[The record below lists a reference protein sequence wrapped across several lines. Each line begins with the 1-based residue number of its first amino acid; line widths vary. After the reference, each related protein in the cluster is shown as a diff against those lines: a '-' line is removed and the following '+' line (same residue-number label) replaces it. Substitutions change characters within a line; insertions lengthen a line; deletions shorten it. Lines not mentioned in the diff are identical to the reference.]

1 MDDYLDYYGT
11 FRQQKFVDTYP
22 TVEEFV
28 NDYNNVGLPTTITD
42 ESASVLY
49 YLLYAY
55 YGNSV
60 IASSDLNRFR
70 YNLFSIIWQYGPTW
84 EKRVEIQKKLRQLTD
99 DEIFTGSKQIANH
112 ALNPSTAPS
121 TASLEE
127 LTYVDAQ
134 NTTSWKR
141 SKLEGYNQL
150 MSLLDNDVSSDF
162 LRQFRK
168 LFLTI
173 VEPEAPLYFVTDD
186 AEEEEEEVAEVVIY
200 DGGNIN
206 R

>member
-1 MDDYLDYYGT
+1 M
-11 FRQQKFVDTYP
+11 
-22 TVEEFV
+22 
-28 NDYNNVGLPTTITD
+28 
-42 ESASVLY
+42 
-49 YLLYAY
+49 
-55 YGNSV
+55 
-60 IASSDLNRFR
+60 
-70 YNLFSIIWQYGPTW
+70 
-84 EKRVEIQKKLRQLTD
+84 EIQKKLRQLTD

-134 NTTSWKR
+134 NTMSWKR

-150 MSLLDNDVSSDF
+150 MSLLDNDVSADF

-173 VEPEAPLYFVTDD
+173 VEPEAPLYFVSED
-186 AEEEEEEVAEVVIY
+186 E
-200 DGGNIN
+200 
-206 R
+206 

>member
-1 MDDYLDYYGT
+1 MSDYLDYYGT

-22 TVEEFV
+22 TVGEFLA
-28 NDYNNVGLPTTITD
+28 DYNRGGIPTTIST
-42 ESASVLY
+42 ESATTLY

-84 EKRVEIQKKLRQLTD
+84 EKRVEIQKKLRELTD

-134 NTTSWKR
+134 NTMSWKR

-186 AEEEEEEVAEVVIY
+186 AEEEVVEAVIY
-200 DGGNIN
+200 DGGKIN

>member
-1 MDDYLDYYGT
+1 MADYLDYYGT

-22 TVEEFV
+22 TVTEFI
-28 NDYNNVGLPTTITD
+28 NDYNNVGLPTTITN

-55 YGNSV
+55 YGNSI

-84 EKRVEIQKKLRQLTD
+84 EKRLEIQKKLRELTD

-121 TASLEE
+121 TTSLEE

-134 NTTSWKR
+134 NTMSWKR

-150 MSLLDNDVSSDF
+150 MTLLDNDVSADF

-173 VEPEAPLYFVTDD
+173 VEPEAPLYFVT
-186 AEEEEEEVAEVVIY
+186 EEE
-200 DGGNIN
+200 
-206 R
+206 

>member
-1 MDDYLDYYGT
+1 MADYFDYYGT

-22 TVEEFV
+22 TVEEFI

-84 EKRVEIQKKLRQLTD
+84 EKRVEIQKKLRELTD

-134 NTTSWKR
+134 NTMSWKR

-150 MSLLDNDVSSDF
+150 MSLLDNDVSADF

-186 AEEEEEEVAEVVIY
+186 AEEEAAEAVFY

-206 R
+206 K

>member
-1 MDDYLDYYGT
+1 MIDYYGT

-22 TVEEFV
+22 TVEEFI
-28 NDYNNVGLPTTITD
+28 NDYKNVGLPTTITD
-42 ESASVLY
+42 ESANVLY

-55 YGNSV
+55 YGNSI

-84 EKRVEIQKKLRQLTD
+84 EKRVEIQKKLRELTD

-121 TASLEE
+121 TASLDE
-127 LTYVDAQ
+127 LTYIDAQ
-134 NTTSWKR
+134 NTMSWKR

-150 MSLLDNDVSSDF
+150 MGLLDNDVSADF

-173 VEPEAPLYFVTDD
+173 VEPEAPLYFVTGD
-186 AEEEEEEVAEVVIY
+186 AEEEVSEVVFY

>member
-1 MDDYLDYYGT
+1 MADYLDYYGT

-28 NDYNNVGLPTTITD
+28 NDYKNVGLPTTITD

-70 YNLFSIIWQYGPTW
+70 YNMFSIIWQYGPTW

-134 NTTSWKR
+134 NTMSWKR

-150 MSLLDNDVSSDF
+150 MALLDNDVSSDF

-173 VEPEAPLYFVTDD
+173 VEPEVPLYFVT
-186 AEEEEEEVAEVVIY
+186 EEDSADEVEAVFY

-206 R
+206 KK

>member
-1 MDDYLDYYGT
+1 MIDYYGT

-22 TVEEFV
+22 TVTEFI
-28 NDYNNVGLPTTITD
+28 NDYKNVGLPTTITD
-42 ESASVLY
+42 ESATVLY

-84 EKRVEIQKKLRQLTD
+84 EKRLEVQKKLRELTD

-121 TASLEE
+121 TASLDE
-127 LTYVDAQ
+127 LTYIDAQ
-134 NTTSWKR
+134 NTMSWKR

-150 MSLLDNDVSSDF
+150 MGLLDNDVSADF

-173 VEPEAPLYFVTDD
+173 VEPEAPLYFVTGD
-186 AEEEEEEVAEVVIY
+186 AEEEAAEVVFY

-206 R
+206 K

>member
-1 MDDYLDYYGT
+1 MADYLDYYGT

-22 TVEEFV
+22 TVTEFI
-28 NDYNNVGLPTTITD
+28 NDYKGVGLPATITD

-55 YGNSV
+55 YGNSI

-84 EKRVEIQKKLRQLTD
+84 EKRLEIQKKLRELTD

-134 NTTSWKR
+134 NTMSWKR

-150 MSLLDNDVSSDF
+150 MTLLDNDVSADF

-173 VEPEAPLYFVTDD
+173 VEPEAPLYFIT
-186 AEEEEEEVAEVVIY
+186 EEE
-200 DGGNIN
+200 
-206 R
+206 

>member
-1 MDDYLDYYGT
+1 MADYFDYYGT

-22 TVEEFV
+22 TVEEFI
-28 NDYNNVGLPTTITD
+28 NDYKNVGLPTTITD
-42 ESASVLY
+42 ESATVLY

-70 YNLFSIIWQYGPTW
+70 YNLFSIVWQYGPTW

-134 NTTSWKR
+134 NTMSWKR

-186 AEEEEEEVAEVVIY
+186 AEEEVAEAVIY

>member
-1 MDDYLDYYGT
+1 MADYLDYYST
-11 FRQQKFVDTYP
+11 FRQQTFVETYP
-22 TVEEFV
+22 TAEEFV

-134 NTTSWKR
+134 NTMSWKR

-150 MSLLDNDVSSDF
+150 MALLDNDVSSDF

-173 VEPEAPLYFVTDD
+173 VEPEAPLYFVTED
-186 AEEEEEEVAEVVIY
+186 E
-200 DGGNIN
+200 
-206 R
+206 

>member
-1 MDDYLDYYGT
+1 MANINNYYGT
-11 FRQQKFVDTYP
+11 FRQQTFVDTYP
-22 TVEEFV
+22 DLASFTE
-28 NDYNNVGLPTTITD
+28 DYADSGIPATISG
-42 ESASVLY
+42 ESVSVLY

-84 EKRVEIQKKLRQLTD
+84 EKRLEIQKSLRELTD

-112 ALNPSTAPS
+112 ALNPSTVPS

-127 LTYVDAQ
+127 LTYIDSQ
-134 NTTSWKR
+134 NTMSWKR

-150 MSLLDNDVSSDF
+150 MSLLDTDVTADF

-186 AEEEEEEVAEVVIY
+186 E
-200 DGGNIN
+200 
-206 R
+206 

>member
-1 MDDYLDYYGT
+1 MSSYDYGT
-11 FRQQKFVDTYP
+11 FRQQTFVETYP
-22 TVEEFV
+22 TAEEFLT
-28 NDYNNVGLPTTITD
+28 DYNGVGIPATIST
-42 ESASVLY
+42 ESATTLY

-70 YNLFSIIWQYGPTW
+70 YNMFSIIWQYGPTW

-112 ALNPSTAPS
+112 ALNPSTIPS
-121 TASLEE
+121 TASIDE
-127 LTYVDAQ
+127 LTYIDAQ
-134 NTTSWKR
+134 NTMSWKR

-150 MSLLDNDVSSDF
+150 MALLDNDVSADF

-173 VEPEAPLYFVTDD
+173 VEPDVPLYYVSDL
-186 AEEEEEEVAEVVIY
+186 EE
-200 DGGNIN
+200 
-206 R
+206 

>member
-1 MDDYLDYYGT
+1 MSDYLDYYGT

-22 TVEEFV
+22 PVGEFLA
-28 NDYNNVGLPTTITD
+28 DYNRGGIPTTIST
-42 ESASVLY
+42 ESATTLY

-84 EKRVEIQKKLRQLTD
+84 EKRVEIQKKLRELTD

-134 NTTSWKR
+134 NTMSWKR

-173 VEPEAPLYFVTDD
+173 VEPEAPLYFVSDD
-186 AEEEEEEVAEVVIY
+186 AEEEVAKAVIY

>member
-1 MDDYLDYYGT
+1 MADYFDYYGT

-84 EKRVEIQKKLRQLTD
+84 EKRVEIQKKLRELTD

-134 NTTSWKR
+134 NTMSWKR

-150 MSLLDNDVSSDF
+150 MSLLDNDVSADF

-186 AEEEEEEVAEVVIY
+186 AEEEAAEAVFY

-206 R
+206 K